1 MTRVCTTAAL
11 LAALFF
17 ALPFAVPSASAFTP
31 GCPCGVVQAYH
42 GDTKDWVTQETTEAA
57 TRIIEALR
65 AQTKQT
71 SSHIDRQ
78 VEASKRLADGQE
90 QSASMRMREHF
101 RARAESGE
109 FDPNPDYCL
118 LVDMADSQSH
128 SMKPSR
134 QFAALDAALD
144 QWSSGAAAPVAEGG
158 LRLAA
163 WLNAEGREIDEATGI
178 PGVTTDWELV
188 NEHPTLPIELHGA
201 PNAIV
206 RLVANT
212 VDPVPP
218 PALTEEEL
226 KTPTGLSESV
236 VRKAVE
242 TRKNAARSALSLSLQ
257 LAMPRHDAAIFRTL
271 AGRANYSTDI
281 PDLISDI
288 QAIDIRTMSYFSPNA
303 DTLEERH
310 GKPVKALLQDLIDL
324 QSIQARISYL
334 RLLQETRN
342 AAMLAAQ
349 LGILTDGQRSTLAHK

>member
-1 MTRVCTTAAL
+1 MNRAYTTAVLLASCLSLPL
-11 LAALFF
+11 LAAS
-17 ALPFAVPSASAFTP
+17 PSNAFVP

-42 GDTKDWVTQETTEAA
+42 GDTKDWVTKETTEAA

-65 AQTKQT
+65 AQTQQT
-71 SSHIDRQ
+71 STHIDRQ
-78 VEASKRLADGQE
+78 VEAGKRIADGQE
-90 QSASMRMREHF
+90 QSASMRMREYF

-118 LVDMADSQSH
+118 LVDMADSQLH
-128 SMKPSR
+128 SPSPSR
-134 QFAALDAALD
+134 QVAAIDATLD
-144 QWSSGAAAPVAEGG
+144 QWSSGKATPVAEGG

-163 WLNAEGREIDEATGI
+163 WLHAEGREIDEATGI

-201 PNAIV
+201 SNAIV

-212 VDPVPP
+212 VDPAPP

-226 KTPTGLSESV
+226 KTPSGLSESI

-257 LAMPRHDAAIFRTL
+257 LSVPRHDAAVFRTL
-271 AGRANYSTDI
+271 ASRANYSTDI
-281 PDLISDI
+281 PDVISDL
-288 QAIDIRTMSYFSPNA
+288 QAFDIRTMAYFAPNA

-310 GKPVKALLQDLIDL
+310 GKPVRALMQDLIDI
-324 QSIQARISYL
+324 QSIQARIGYL

-349 LGILTDGQRSTLAHK
+349 LGVLTDGQRSTLTHR